1 VRPDHA
7 CGHGTERYSAEL
19 FKFSTVSMEWTN
31 LDAAVGVKGTGPSA
45 GPGGGG
51 GESRKSHATFA
62 VGTDLYLFGG
72 DVGAEFFKFSIV
84 SMEWT
89 NLDAAAG
96 VNGTGPSARY
106 GHTMSAVGTDLYL
119 FGGDRD
125 IDISGKGGSC
135 WWSLVCSHN
144 G

>member
-1 VRPDHA
+1 VVRDLQ
-7 CGHGTERYSAEL
+7 GVRYSAEL

-31 LDAAVGVKGTGPSA
+31 LDAAAGVKGTGPSA
-45 GPGGGG
+45 GPG
-51 GESRKSHATFA
+51 HATFA

-72 DVGAEFFKFSIV
+72 NVRDVEGSRKSAEFFKFSIV

-96 VNGTGPSARY
+96 VKGTGPSARS

-125 IDISGKGGSC
+125 IDFSGKGGSW